1 MAVSAGDLHVL
12 LSSVK
17 ICLADV
23 RKTMEKHHF
32 TSDLAGTEAELQ
44 SMKSF
49 LETELGIGG
58 NKKKRK
64 AQ

>member
-17 ICLADV
+17 LCLADV
-23 RKTMEKHHF
+23 QATREKFRF
-32 TSDLAGTEAELQ
+32 TTELSNADAELR

-49 LETELGIGG
+49 LETELGVGG

-64 AQ
+64 A

>member
-17 ICLADV
+17 LCLADV
-23 RKTMEKHHF
+23 RATREKFRF
-32 TSDLAGTEAELQ
+32 TTELSNADAELR

-49 LETELGIGG
+49 LETELGGG

-64 AQ
+64 A